1 VTVDSVR
8 RWIEESP
15 YTAALG
21 VRASELSRERV
32 VLELPFAEANSN
44 PGKALHGGCA
54 ASLAA
59 VGGQAVTR
67 LALGEDSGPWHTCAL
82 QVGYLSAA
90 IGEDVVARATLLRDG
105 KQLCFVGVEVETSD
119 GKPIA
124 HASSVVRARLAAPEA
139 KLHVSARDHG
149 ACDPGSMGPLIGQL
163 PFIGGRGIKVEHM
176 TGGTSR
182 LVMPFRSENADASG
196 GVHEGALLALLDT
209 TGAMASWAETGPGRF
224 KASTPAMQA
233 QILAPA
239 PKVDLV
245 AYGRMRQRDGEVF
258 FSDAEVASAADGLVV
273 ARGTVIYRILT

>member
-1 VTVDSVR
+1 MTEPVR
-8 RWIEESP
+8 RWVEDSP

-21 VRASELSRERV
+21 VRVRELSRERV

-67 LALGEDSGPWHTCAL
+67 LALGEESGPWHTCAL
-82 QVGYLSAA
+82 QVGYLAAA
-90 IGEDVVARATLLRDG
+90 IDEDVVATATLLREG
-105 KQLCFVGVEVETSD
+105 KQLCFVAVEVATKE

-124 HASSVVRARLAAPEA
+124 HASSVVRARPAAPAAE
-139 KLHVSARDHG
+139 LHRSAGDDG
-149 ACDPGSMGPLIGQL
+149 GSDPGRMGPLIGQI
-163 PFIGGRGIKVEHM
+163 PFVAGRGIEVEHM

-182 LVMPFRSENADASG
+182 LVMPFRAANADASG

-233 QILAPA
+233 QILAPV

-245 AYGRMRQRDGEVF
+245 AYGRMRQRDGELLW
-258 FSDAEVASAADGLVV
+258 SDAEIASAADGFVI
-273 ARGTVIYRILT
+273 ARGTVVYRIVA

>member
-1 VTVDSVR
+1 MDPVR
-8 RWIEESP
+8 RWVEESP

-21 VRASELSRERV
+21 VRASELTRERV

-67 LALGEDSGPWHTCAL
+67 LALGEESGPWHTCAL
-82 QVGYLSAA
+82 QVGYLAAA
-90 IGEDVVARATLLRDG
+90 IDEDVVASAKLLREG
-105 KQLCFVGVEVETSD
+105 KQLCFVAIDVATKA

-124 HASSVVRARLAAPEA
+124 QATSVVRARLGAPPAELHASAGDDGAA
-139 KLHVSARDHG
+139 
-149 ACDPGSMGPLIGQL
+149 DPGLMGPAIGKI
-163 PFIGGRGIKVEHM
+163 PFVAGRGITVEHM
-176 TGGTSR
+176 TGGRSR
-182 LVMPFRSENADASG
+182 LVMPFRAANADASG

-239 PKVDLV
+239 GKLDLV
-245 AYGRMRQRDGEVF
+245 AYGRMRQRDGELF
-258 FSDAEVASAADGLVV
+258 FSDAEIASVADGRVI
-273 ARGTVIYRILT
+273 AHGTVVYRIVA

>member
-1 VTVDSVR
+1 MEWVR

-21 VRASELSRERV
+21 VRVRELSRDRV
-32 VLELPFAEANSN
+32 VLELPFAEINSN

-67 LALGEDSGPWHTCAL
+67 IALGEQAGPWHTCAL
-82 QVGYLSAA
+82 QVGYLAAA
-90 IGEDVVARATLLRDG
+90 IDQDVVACATLLREG
-105 KQLCFVGVEVETSD
+105 KQLCFAEIDVATTD

-124 HASSVVRARLAAPEA
+124 HATSVVRARLGTPPADLHRSQGDDGAA
-139 KLHVSARDHG
+139 
-149 ACDPGSMGPLIGQL
+149 DPGRMGPLIGQI
-163 PFIGGRGIKVEHM
+163 PYVGARGISVEHM
-176 TGGTSR
+176 TGGRSR
-182 LVMPFRSENADASG
+182 LVMPFRVANADDTG

-224 KASTPAMQA
+224 KASTPALQA

-239 PKVDLV
+239 QKHDLV
-245 AYGRMRQRDGEVF
+245 AYGRMCQRDAELLW
-258 FSDAEVASAADGLVV
+258 SDAEIASAVDGRVI
-273 ARGTVIYRILT
+273 ARGTVIYRIVA